1 VEELKKICCIVS
13 IALGTIFLAGALTL
27 LIPYRIHATGSSEST
42 STTTTTDEDI
52 IEPSDPRADINNGF
66 HIIYN
71 NDSGQISGTVRIL
84 LVLTLISIA
93 PSLIIMLTSFT
104 RIIIVLH
111 FLRQALGTQTAPP
124 NQVLVGLA
132 LFLTVFIMSPVF
144 SEINENAIKPFDEGK
159 ITQDQAIEVGTA
171 PLREFMY
178 GQTQEKDL
186 ALLCDIAKQD
196 YPVTDEEFDT
206 LPMTTV
212 IPAFI
217 LSELRTAFVLGFMIY
232 IPFIVIDMVV
242 SSILMSMGMMMLP
255 PTTISMPFKL
265 LLFILADGWDLVIG
279 QLVKSFF

>member
-1 VEELKKICCIVS
+1 MKKICLIAS
-13 IALGTIFLAGALTL
+13 IAFGTLFLAGALTL
-27 LIPYRIHATGSSEST
+27 LVPYRINARTSSD
-42 STTTTTDEDI
+42 TTTTTTEEDI
-52 IEPSDPRADINNGF
+52 LEPSDPRADINNGF

-84 LVLTLISIA
+84 LVLTVISLA

-111 FLRQALGTQTAPP
+111 FLRQAVGTQTAPP

-144 SEINENAIKPFDEGK
+144 KDINDNAIKPFDEGK
-159 ITQDQAIEVGTA
+159 ITQDDAIEIGTA

-217 LSELRTAFVLGFMIY
+217 LSELRTAFVLGFLIY

>member
-1 VEELKKICCIVS
+1 MEELKKICLIAS
-13 IALGTIFLAGALTL
+13 IAFGTLFLAGALTL
-27 LIPYRIHATGSSEST
+27 LMPYRINARTSSD
-42 STTTTTDEDI
+42 TTTTTTEEDI
-52 IEPSDPRADINNGF
+52 LEPSDPRADINNGF

-84 LVLTLISIA
+84 LVLTVISLA

-111 FLRQALGTQTAPP
+111 FLRQAVGTQTAPP

-144 SEINENAIKPFDEGK
+144 KDINDNAIKPFDEGK
-159 ITQDQAIEVGTA
+159 ITQDEAIEIGTA

-217 LSELRTAFVLGFMIY
+217 LSELRTAFVLGFLIY

>member
-1 VEELKKICCIVS
+1 MEELKKICLIAS
-13 IALGTIFLAGALTL
+13 IAFGTLFLAGALTL
-27 LIPYRIHATGSSEST
+27 LVPYRINARTSSD
-42 STTTTTDEDI
+42 TTTTTTEENI
-52 IEPSDPRADINNGF
+52 LEPSDPRADINNGF

-71 NDSGQISGTVRIL
+71 NDSGQISGTVKIL
-84 LVLTLISIA
+84 LVLTVISLA

-111 FLRQALGTQTAPP
+111 FLRQAVGTQTAPP

-144 SEINENAIKPFDEGK
+144 KDINDNAIKPFDEGK
-159 ITQDQAIEVGTA
+159 ITQDEAIEIGTA

-217 LSELRTAFVLGFMIY
+217 LSELRTAFVLGFLIY

>member
-1 VEELKKICCIVS
+1 MEELKKICLIAS
-13 IALGTIFLAGALTL
+13 IAFGTLFLAGALTL
-27 LIPYRIHATGSSEST
+27 LVPYRISARTSSD
-42 STTTTTDEDI
+42 TTTTTTEEDI
-52 IEPSDPRADINNGF
+52 LEPSDPRADINNGF

-71 NDSGQISGTVRIL
+71 NDSGQISGTIRIL
-84 LVLTLISIA
+84 LVLTVISLA

-111 FLRQALGTQTAPP
+111 FLRQAVGTQTAPP

-144 SEINENAIKPFDEGK
+144 KDINDNAIKPFDEGK
-159 ITQDQAIEVGTA
+159 ITQDEAIEIGTA

-217 LSELRTAFVLGFMIY
+217 LSELRTAFVLGFLIY